1 MKKYSDIRDAIFG
14 EIYDLAKKDKKT
26 IILSADNGA
35 QIFKKIEQELPDQF
49 FNVGIAEQNATT
61 VAAGLAFTGRRVFIV
76 GIANFVTLKNLEQIQ
91 IDVAMMKLPVTILAS
106 GTGYFYGE
114 DGPTHHMVNNLSV
127 LRSVPGMTIWIPSS
141 FNMAARLT
149 RLAYESLE
157 PNCIW
162 FDRGL
167 RPESDREDSCN
178 FSDGINIIEK
188 GNDLTIIAL
197 GVMVDEALKIREE
210 LQKSGLSVGVTDLFR
225 VKPINKNL
233 LKECLK
239 KTKRVVTLEEHT
251 VAGGLG
257 AAVSEFMAER
267 DIVLPIKMF
276 GIPDSFRCEVG
287 DRAYLRSLDKLDAA
301 NVVAKIKNWI
311 Q

>member
-1 MKKYSDIRDAIFG
+1 MKKYLDIRDAIFG
-14 EIYDLAKKDKKT
+14 EIYDLAEKDKKT

-35 QIFKKIEQELPDQF
+35 QIFKKIEQELPGQF
-49 FNVGIAEQNATT
+49 FNVGIAEQNITT

-76 GIANFVTLKNLEQIQ
+76 GIANFVTLRNLEQIQ
-91 IDVAMMKLPVTILAS
+91 IDIAMMKLPVTILAS

-127 LRSVPGMTIWIPSS
+127 LRSMPGMTIWIPSS

-149 RLAYESLE
+149 HLAYESLE

-167 RPESDREDSCN
+167 RSESDREDSCN

-188 GNDLTIIAL
+188 GSDLTIIAF
-197 GVMVDEALKIREE
+197 GIMVDEALKIREE
-210 LQKSGLSVGVTDLFR
+210 LQKSGLSAGVIDLFR

-233 LKECLK
+233 LKEYLK
-239 KTKRVVTLEEHT
+239 KAKRVATLEEHT

-257 AAVSEFMAER
+257 AAVSEFMAEH

-287 DRAYLRSLDKLDAA
+287 DRAHLRSLDKLDAA